1 MDYSKHLAKAEEA
14 ERRRNYDFSIELY
27 RQLLDLDPDLAEA
40 RAGLRR
46 ALAKRLESK
55 GGGRWLRAIGGA
67 VPLGKAKAL
76 AKAGRHDAAAKA
88 LEDYLKG
95 QPLDPAANLMLGQC
109 LEAAG
114 HLASARVVYEYVA
127 EIDPKNPEGLK
138 RAGAMLAAGGEPAG
152 AIGFYE
158 RALAIDP
165 RDQEALRARKDLAAE
180 TALGQAGLEDASHS
194 REKMVGAEAQAQR
207 ERAKR
212 LMHTPEELEAERV
225 RLEGRFTEDPS
236 DVDVQL
242 ELARVQEKLGDLEA
256 ALDLVERAHSYR
268 QSDYDLTCR
277 LGDLGAKV
285 RRRRI
290 VLASKNGD
298 EAEADR
304 LERELS
310 DFEIADH
317 ERRIGLRPSEFGL
330 RVELARRLLRADRP
344 DDALAQLQQPGGD
357 PRQALEAG
365 LLKARAF
372 EAKRFPDLA
381 TSEFERVLAALPQA
395 DGRRKEILYTLGEL
409 ALAENDRDRA
419 RAHFAAVFE
428 IDITYRD
435 VSRRMEELRDP
446 PA

>member
-1 MDYSKHLAKAEEA
+1 MDFSKHLAKAEEA
-14 ERRRNYDFSIELY
+14 ERRRNYDFAIELY
-27 RQLLDLDPDLAEA
+27 RQLLDLDADLADA

-46 ALAKRLESK
+46 ALAKRFESK
-55 GGGRWLRAIGGA
+55 GGGKLLRAIGGA

-76 AKAGRHDAAAKA
+76 IKAGRHEAAAKA
-88 LEDYLKG
+88 LEDYLKN
-95 QPLDPAANLMLGQC
+95 QPLDPSANLMLGQS

-138 RAGAMLAAGGEPAG
+138 RAGAMMGAGGEPAR
-152 AIGFYE
+152 AIEYYE

-180 TALGQAGLEDASHS
+180 TALGQTGLDTAAHS
-194 REKMVGAEAQAQR
+194 RERMVGAEDQAQR

-212 LMHTPEELEAERV
+212 MVHTPEELESERK
-225 RLEGRFTEDPS
+225 RLEGRFAEDPS

-256 ALDLVERAHSYR
+256 ALELVERAYTYR
-268 QSDYDLTCR
+268 QNDYDLVCR
-277 LGDLGAKV
+277 LGDLGAKT
-285 RRRRI
+285 RKRRI
-290 VLASKNGD
+290 VKASKDGD
-298 EAEADR
+298 EDRADR
-304 LERELS
+304 LEAELS
-310 DFEIADH
+310 EFEISDH
-317 ERRIGLRPSEFGL
+317 ERRIGLRPTEFGL
-330 RVELARRLLRADRP
+330 RVELARRLLRAERP
-344 DDALAQLQQPGGD
+344 DDALAQLQQSGAD

-365 LLKARAF
+365 LLKGRAF

-381 TSEFERVLAALPQA
+381 GKEYERVLAALPPA

-409 ALAENDRDRA
+409 ALAEDDRDRA

-435 VSRRMEELRDP
+435 VSRRMEELRP
-446 PA
+446 PNA